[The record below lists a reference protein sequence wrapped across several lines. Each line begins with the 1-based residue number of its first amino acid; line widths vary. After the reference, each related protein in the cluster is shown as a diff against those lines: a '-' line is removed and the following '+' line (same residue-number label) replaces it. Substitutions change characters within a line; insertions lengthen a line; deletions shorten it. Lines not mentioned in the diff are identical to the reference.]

1 MELDHLVGVG
11 GFAEGL
17 VDASNT
23 AIALGSGTLPVY
35 ATPALA
41 TLAEQAAVQALAPY
55 LPLGMTSVGVA
66 LAVKHF
72 AATPVGHNINAQA
85 RVTRVEGRRV
95 ELHVSIYDEREKVGD
110 VTHERFV
117 VEAEAFL
124 AKVALKRP
132 KT

>member
-17 VDASNT
+17 VDATNT
-23 AIALGSGTLPVY
+23 AIALGSGTLPVF

-55 LPLGMTSVGVA
+55 LPLGMTSVGTG
-66 LAVKHF
+66 LAVRHL

-85 RVTRVEGRRV
+85 RVTEVAGRRV
-95 ELHVSIYDEREKVGD
+95 TFHVSVYDEREKVGE

-117 VEAEAFL
+117 VDAEAFL
-124 AKVALKRP
+124 SKVALKRP
-132 KT
+132 KS